1 MNKKL
6 FLILIFVLLV
16 GCGKGNIE
24 TYDVGIV
31 TDSKEVSD
39 SPKLKQI
46 TNGIDRLGERFTY
59 SVSNQS
65 NQNGYISAM
74 ERYIRD
80 EKELILATNFVE
92 NQAIETIASQSQD
105 TKFAVLNSVIDPQY
119 ENVYSFD
126 IKTNESAFL
135 VGYLAG
141 LRTQS
146 NRVGYIGFEPSILSD
161 YYEYGFK
168 AGLTYAAKEL
178 NKEIGLKVEYVDTFS
193 DQNKGKELADSIYEN
208 GIDIIYQTVGN
219 TGIGV
224 IESAIEFNRMVIGNE
239 LDQSNKSKSNV
250 LTSSIIKYD
259 DISEY
264 IVNGINA
271 NSIGA
276 GKNKLGIK
284 EDAVGIPAFDEE
296 GILSIDLYNKAIL
309 VEEKIKKEEIIVPF
323 DLESFELFVENSN
336 VKNDTDSSENLEN
349 KSNQETNDETYSI
362 EKPNE

>member
-6 FLILIFVLLV
+6 LLILLFVLLV
-16 GCGKGNIE
+16 GCGKDDIE
-24 TYDVGIV
+24 TYDIGIV
-31 TDSKEVSD
+31 TDSSAVSE

-46 TNGIDRLGERFTY
+46 TTGINRLGDRFTT
-59 SVSNQS
+59 SVSNQN
-65 NQNGYISAM
+65 NQNGYISAI
-74 ERYIRD
+74 ERFIKD
-80 EKELILATNFVE
+80 EKELIIATNFSE
-92 NQAIETIASQSQD
+92 NLAVETIASQSTD

-126 IKTNESAFL
+126 IKTNESAFI

-146 NRVGYIGFEPSILSD
+146 NRVGYVGFEPGIFSD

-168 AGLTYAAKEL
+168 SGLTYAAKEL
-178 NKEIGLKVEYVDTFS
+178 NKEIGLKVDRVDSF
-193 DQNKGKELADSIYEN
+193 DDFEKGKELANAIFEN

-219 TGIGV
+219 TGLGV
-224 IESAIEFNRMVIGNE
+224 IESAIEYNRMVIGNE
-239 LDQSNKSKSNV
+239 LDQSNISKSNV
-250 LTSSIIKYD
+250 LTSSVINYD

-264 IVNGINA
+264 IANGIST
-271 NSIGA
+271 NSIQSR
-276 GKNKLGIK
+276 KNKLGTK
-284 EDAVGIPAFDEE
+284 ENAVGIPEFDEE

-309 VEEKIKKEEIIVPF
+309 VAEKIKKEEIIVPF

-349 KSNQETNDETYSI
+349 KSNQETNDETDSI